1 MFKWYS
7 GNLPPEIGSSGMR
20 SIEMVRS
27 GRRSALKKLGLAA
40 EVAYV
45 APTILHL
52 DRAGNVAVVCSNG
65 IKTGGGKGG
74 MTKCK

>member
-1 MFKWYS
+1 
-7 GNLPPEIGSSGMR
+7 
-20 SIEMVRS
+20 MVRS

-52 DRAGNVAVVCSNG
+52 ERAGNVAVVCSNG